1 MVYNKKYSFYYK
13 CQRSIQ
19 IDLIFTKIVI
29 LFYMFRKQKDG
40 SYKVVNKVKN
50 WYKRYVRYGGVC
62 VVKRKNLDYFIS
74 NKIYYSI
81 NSLGIDRVRQF

>member
-1 MVYNKKYSFYYK
+1 MSKKYPNRFNIYK
-13 CQRSIQ
+13 NCNS
-19 IDLIFTKIVI
+19 V
-29 LFYMFRKQKDG
+29 YMFRKQKDG

-62 VVKRKNLDYFIS
+62 FVKRKNLDYFIS